1 MTNHLS
7 NLLNLLKDLP
17 ELLQNYFAY
26 FVKLFSDFLA
36 NPIIAENTFL
46 IVGCAAGALACAV
59 AQSFIKRL
67 LPFRQYTYLRDILLI
82 GAWLVLATWF
92 GSFHSKVVVAGAVLA
107 GLVGMIETIYNDSR
121 WRLLFPIIGALCAY
135 FGPAVHFIRFPDG
148 EYIYLTPLF
157 SFIAG
162 AVWFSFFPF
171 VFNYLDE
178 IPGLVGHILA
188 VTFVLMLAACFV
200 SGAGEFF
207 MTFAGFFL
215 MIAFWSR
222 YGNVYRQSGRAMAS
236 MWAVLIAGTSIIGNS
251 KGIVLSTVLFLSLG
265 LFAIPMLE
273 IFFGFVYWLFKDE
286 PEKQSTD
293 RFYKRMLDDGLEH
306 PEAVQ
311 YVAGLYALTSMAT
324 VWHWGV
330 AAFAVII
337 LLLLRPLKAKAQS
350 SSLKLWGVRI
360 DNVSMNYAISKAR
373 GIISHPKDNKAQLVS
388 TLNALGIE
396 TALKDKE
403 FFDCVNDSA
412 IVLADGTGLFMGMKI
427 LGMPIVER
435 VAGIDFA
442 EQLCRLAS
450 TEGLPVYFLG
460 AEGETALRAANVLK
474 NRFPGLIIAG
484 ARDGYFNIHDRKI
497 PKEIVNSGAKILL
510 VAMGQPRQE
519 KWVMKYRDMLGNI
532 LAVGVGGA
540 FDVFSGSLKRAPV
553 WAQKIGL
560 EWLYRLIQ
568 EPERWKKN
576 LGLFTFAFRIFA
588 TKLGLYRRK

>member
-1 MTNHLS
+1 MSMIDHLS
-7 NLLNLLKDLP
+7 NLLKNLP
-17 ELLQNYFAY
+17 ELLHNYALY
-26 FVKLFSDFLA
+26 FYGVLSELSNEPVF
-36 NPIIAENTFL
+36 IENAFL
-46 IVGCAAGALACAV
+46 IAGCAAGALICLI
-59 AQSFIKRL
+59 AQLFVKRL
-67 LPFRQYTYLRDILLI
+67 LPFRQYTYLRDILLM

-92 GSFHSKVVVAGAVLA
+92 GSLHSRVVVAGAVLA
-107 GLVGMIETIYNDSR
+107 GMVGMIESIYNDSR
-121 WRLLFPIIGALCAY
+121 WRLLFPVIGALCAY

-162 AVWFSFFPF
+162 TIWFSFFPF

-188 VTFVLMLAACFV
+188 VTFMLMLLACFF

-207 MTFAGFFL
+207 MTFAGLFL
-215 MIAFWSR
+215 IIAFWSR
-222 YGNVYRQSGRAMAS
+222 YGNVYRQSGRAMSS
-236 MWAVLIAGTSIIGNS
+236 MWAVIIAGTSIIGNS

-273 IFFGFVYWLFKDE
+273 IFFSFVYWLFKDE
-286 PEKQSTD
+286 PKKQSTD

-324 VWHWGV
+324 FWHWGV
-330 AAFAVII
+330 AAIAVII
-337 LLLLRPLKAKAQS
+337 LLLIRPLKAKAQS
-350 SSLKLWGVRI
+350 SSLKLWGIRI
-360 DNVSMNYAISKAR
+360 DNISMNYAISKAK
-373 GIISHPKDNKAQLVS
+373 GIISHPKDNKAHLVS

-396 TALKDKE
+396 TALKDKD
-403 FFDCVNDSA
+403 FFDCVNNSEM
-412 IVLADGTGLFMGMKI
+412 VLADGTGLFMGMKI

-450 TEGLPVYFLG
+450 TEKLPVYFLG
-460 AEGETALRAANVLK
+460 AEGDTALRAAKALK

-497 PKEIVNSGAKILL
+497 AQTIVSSGAKILL

-519 KWVMKYRDMLGNI
+519 KWVMKYRESLGNI
-532 LAVGVGGA
+532 LAVGIGGA
-540 FDVFSGSLKRAPV
+540 FDVFSGSLKRAPLWV
-553 WAQKIGL
+553 QKIGF

-568 EPERWKKN
+568 EPDRWKRN
-576 LGLFTFAFRIFA
+576 LGLFKFAFRIFA
-588 TKLGLYRRK
+588 AKLGLYRRI